1 MNVKVSLLFL
11 LQAITAIVFT
21 VSLKSLHINE
31 DMWQFWTILI
41 SYIITILG
49 WTYIGKEYD
58 KNEQ

>member
-49 WTYIGKEYD
+49 WAYIGKEVN